1 MIPGLRDGIFDALKQ
16 AALDNLP
23 CPTDAEIA
31 DVIGLQATNIPYH
44 LSQMEAD
51 GVIRRE
57 RRSGPQRRVYI
68 VECDAWTGWTKRKE
82 ALS

>member
-1 MIPGLRDGIFDALKQ
+1 MIPGLRSRIFEALKC

-31 DVIGLQATNIPYH
+31 DIIGLQATNIPYH
-44 LSQMEAD
+44 LSQMESD
-51 GVIRRE
+51 GQIRRE
-57 RRSGPQRRVYI
+57 RRSGPQRRIHI
-68 VECDAWTGWTKRKE
+68 VECDKWTEWTKRKE